1 MYTGVELRQVRCAIA
16 VADELHFTRA
26 AEKLHITQSALT
38 RQIRQLELE
47 LGVDLFLRDTRR
59 VELTDAGRALID
71 DGRKALEFLEHGI
84 RRAMGV
90 GKGEVEQLRIAYSP
104 FVDIHFFSQLRNCLA
119 QAHPELEIEYVS
131 EGDPG
136 QIQDLVEGRYHA
148 GIGTLPVDDV
158 ALSAA
163 RLYEEPMLV
172 VLRKD
177 HRLARKRRVH
187 VSELG
192 DDPVIWVPPKVLPSF
207 YSHFLEWCRKQGY
220 APNVKQY
227 VTSISEILDFVA
239 EGVGVGFVK
248 ASASKLRP
256 DILAF
261 CLVGN
266 PTYLVRTGII
276 YRTDCRS
283 QILRG
288 LVVGLTNRF
297 PCTQNETSGRT
308 PRASG
313 APRARSK

>member
-1 MYTGVELRQVRCAIA
+1 L
-16 VADELHFTRA
+16 
-26 AEKLHITQSALT
+26 K
-38 RQIRQLELE
+38 
-47 LGVDLFLRDTRR
+47 
-59 VELTDAGRALID
+59 
-71 DGRKALEFLEHGI
+71 
-84 RRAMGV
+84 
-90 GKGEVEQLRIAYSP
+90 
-104 FVDIHFFSQLRNCLA
+104 
-119 QAHPELEIEYVS
+119 IEYVS

-136 QIQDLVEGRYHA
+136 QTEDLAEGRYHA

-158 ALSAA
+158 ALSAVC
-163 RLYEEPMLV
+163 LYQEPMLV

-207 YSHFLEWCRKQGY
+207 YSDFLEWCRKQGY

-256 DILAF
+256 DTLAF
-261 CLVGN
+261 CPVGN

-276 YRTDCRS
+276 YRTDSRS

-297 PCTQNETSGRT
+297 PCAQNEISGQM
-308 PRASG
+308 PPASSG
-313 APRARSK
+313 PRARSK